1 MSNPNLEQRVAAPE
15 GQVQEQY
22 EAKCKYCNKVNNIS
36 LPRKIKLKYCMHCGR
51 EIDYSLS
58 KKPS

>member
-1 MSNPNLEQRVAAPE
+1 MSNPNLEQRVATLE
-15 GQVQEQY
+15 EQVQEQY
-22 EAKCKYCNKVNNIS
+22 EAKCKYYNKVNNIS
-36 LPRKIKLKYCMHCGR
+36 LPRKIKLKYCMHCGG